1 MPKWPKRVWHSLA
14 LWLTHYPKGTQRVQ
28 HALFITE
35 KYYIEIIISS
45 KSGGWLSYSVYPTEL
60 QIADLQIHLRGS
72 VPFEHCQDF
81 KTLLPFWIFFK
92 LRQYFKD
99 IIFKPELPTNFE
111 QDWLLYTVQWK
122 FYLMSSLRLWSLRS
136 WQ

>member
-1 MPKWPKRVWHSLA
+1 MVVLVHLLQATERTIIPYLNKEETLEGLLNDGYRTWKNKLTNHP

-81 KTLLPFWIFFK
+81 KPPF
-92 LRQYFKD
+92 
-99 IIFKPELPTNFE
+99 
-111 QDWLLYTVQWK
+111 
-122 FYLMSSLRLWSLRS
+122 
-136 WQ
+136 

>member
-14 LWLTHYPKGTQRVQ
+14 PLVHQIHQRPLRVQ
-28 HALFITE
+28 HTLFIPE
-35 KYYIEIIISS
+35 KYYIGIIISS

-111 QDWLLYTVQWK
+111 QDCLLYTVQWK